1 MSDVIIVGG
10 GPSGMMAALLLA
22 KHGLTSHIV
31 ERRETILQAPR
42 AHAVNGKTIEI
53 CSSAGIAAD
62 EIYAAGMPPSRG
74 GMVNFWSTLSGTYL
88 GGLPYER
95 QDAAVLDL
103 VSYRLV
109 NISQPQFEAI
119 LARHVEANDMIT
131 LSRGVTAGEVVEND
145 DGITLAIEGADTNRL
160 QADYLIAADGAGSS
174 LRRQMGIAMEGPDAL
189 QHFIT
194 VHFHADLSELIG
206 DKPGILHWTM
216 EPSASGTLIS
226 YDDGQ
231 NWVLMHGCPPGQ
243 EDPKLYD
250 EARCLA
256 LINATLGRDDIEV
269 AMKNVSPW
277 VMTAQVAARYRHGR
291 AFLLGD
297 AAHRFPPAGGLG
309 LNTGMGDAQNL
320 AWKLA
325 MVKNGMADDC
335 LLDSYGSERKAVAE
349 TNSAQSMEN
358 AMRMFEL
365 IGFLLGPEPENMQA
379 HFDEICSNAANS
391 PELAAAI
398 AAQKPH
404 FDSLRLQVG
413 YSYGNHDD
421 TGLGIDDY
429 RPLFRIGD
437 SVPHHRIAIK
447 GADISLTE
455 YLQGTQFTLLVSRHY
470 EPPKCEIAQLRILHD
485 GTNFTGDWSV
495 GIAEYDADLAAL
507 LVRPD
512 GHIAAH
518 FHAADLSQDNVVQ
531 ALEKNLRGE

>member
-1 MSDVIIVGG
+1 
-10 GPSGMMAALLLA
+10 
-22 KHGLTSHIV
+22 
-31 ERRETILQAPR
+31 
-42 AHAVNGKTIEI
+42 
-53 CSSAGIAAD
+53 
-62 EIYAAGMPPSRG
+62 
-74 GMVNFWSTLSGTYL
+74 
-88 GGLPYER
+88 
-95 QDAAVLDL
+95 
-103 VSYRLV
+103 
-109 NISQPQFEAI
+109 
-119 LARHVEANDMIT
+119 
-131 LSRGVTAGEVVEND
+131 
-145 DGITLAIEGADTNRL
+145 
-160 QADYLIAADGAGSS
+160 
-174 LRRQMGIAMEGPDAL
+174 MEGPDAL

-194 VHFHADLSELIG
+194 VHFHADLSELID
-206 DKPGILHWTM
+206 DKPGILHWIM
-216 EPSASGTLIS
+216 EPSAGSTLIS

-231 NWVLMHGCPPGQ
+231 NWVLMHGCAPGQ

-256 LINATLGRDDIEV
+256 LINAALGRDDIEV

-325 MVKNGMADDC
+325 MVKNGMAEDG
-335 LLDSYGSERKAVAE
+335 LLDSYDTERKAVAE

-365 IGFLLGPEPENMQA
+365 LGFLLGPEPENMQA
-379 HFDEICSNAANS
+379 HFDAICSNASNS

-413 YSYGNHDD
+413 YSYGEHDD
-421 TGLGIDDY
+421 TSLGIDDY

-437 SVPHHRIAIK
+437 SVPHHKVTIN

-455 YLQGTQFTLLVSRHY
+455 YLQGAQFTLLVSRHHQ
-470 EPPKCEIAQLRILHD
+470 PPKGEIAQLRILHD
-485 GTNFTGDWSV
+485 GTDFIGDWSAEL
-495 GIAEYDADLAAL
+495 AEYDANLAAL

-518 FHAADLSQDNVVQ
+518 FHAEGLSQD
-531 ALEKNLRGE
+531 